1 MINNNKKTILV
12 VEDEDD
18 VMDYLVTFFEDN
30 DFNVITATN
39 GKTGFEK
46 AKADKPDL
54 ISLDISMPE
63 ESGIRMYRNLHDTP
77 STNDIPV
84 IVITGVSSEFKGFLE
99 SRKQVK
105 PPAGYFEKPIDRD
118 AVLARIREILNV
130 NRSENK

>member
-1 MINNNKKTILV
+1 MKNSNKKTILV
-12 VEDEDD
+12 VEDEED

-39 GKTGFEK
+39 GKIGFEK
-46 AKADKPDL
+46 AKSDKPDL

-77 STNDIPV
+77 FTKDIPV

-99 SRKQVK
+99 SRKQVD
-105 PPAGYFEKPIDRD
+105 PPAGYFEKPINRE
-118 AVLARIREILNV
+118 AVLAIVREILD
-130 NRSENK
+130 